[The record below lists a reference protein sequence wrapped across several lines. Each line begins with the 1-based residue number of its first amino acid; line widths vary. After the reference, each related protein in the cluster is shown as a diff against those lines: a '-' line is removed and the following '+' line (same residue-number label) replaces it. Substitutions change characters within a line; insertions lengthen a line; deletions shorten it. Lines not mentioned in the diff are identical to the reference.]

1 LFCPIYNLSDK
12 PVTLNVGEPIAVIDF
27 VKTTGYNEGGSQP
40 YPKAKRTLLQEY
52 GIDALRSALFTKA
65 GAKLSEFEED
75 INNIESRFNTFTQI
89 SLAIF
94 AIVFALVATISK
106 VNAENIALGAAVFGG
121 GTLAMSFAAILI
133 AIFSSV
139 YRRVDR
145 LVDEQFGRVTGNKA
159 RDVRAFF
166 RRA

>member
-1 LFCPIYNLSDK
+1 
-12 PVTLNVGEPIAVIDF
+12 
-27 VKTTGYNEGGSQP
+27 
-40 YPKAKRTLLQEY
+40 LQEY
-52 GIDALRSALFTKA
+52 GIDAPRSALFTKA